1 MFGLMKKIV
10 IVMIQIKLIER
21 NQIQRKKKRRN
32 KRDNLYQKNNRNK
45 MTIRILKV
53 NKRKSNKMR
62 LLNMKR
68 KHLIPLRK
76 KLKQNSFNKN
86 NNKSTKRL

>member
-21 NQIQRKKKRRN
+21 NQNQRKKKRRN

-62 LLNMKR
+62 L
-68 KHLIPLRK
+68 
-76 KLKQNSFNKN
+76 
-86 NNKSTKRL
+86 

>member
-1 MFGLMKKIV
+1 MKKIV

-32 KRDNLYQKNNRNK
+32 KRDNLYQKNKRNK